1 MCSTAIMTGTFPLEA
16 PNMPGV
22 TPPTN
27 VSSTS
32 TMPDSRSRS
41 GRTIARR
48 SLCSHAH
55 AVSYEANPRT
65 RCRPRADIPFF
76 CEVTNQIAANH
87 VDNGVRVRWKIVPAV
102 TDVLRWHWR
111 HIHSPVPVR
120 QNSPHSHAGQT
131 NPCGQRSLAR

>member
-1 MCSTAIMTGTFPLEA
+1 MTGTLPLA
-16 PNMPGV
+16 PPNMPGV
-22 TPPTN
+22 TPPTK

-32 TMPDSRSRS
+32 TMPVSRSRS

-102 TDVLRWHWR
+102 TDVLR
-111 HIHSPVPVR
+111 
-120 QNSPHSHAGQT
+120 
-131 NPCGQRSLAR
+131 